1 MNLKKTPGLDLKKS
15 FLTLLFKWRG
25 SLYKL
30 CYRELVCFLVLFCA
44 ISLIYRQA
52 LDGDQKS
59 FFEKIVRYCEK
70 YLNMVPLSFI
80 LGFYVTTVATRW
92 WQQCLAL
99 PWPDRIMLSIAM
111 YIPGCDNE
119 SKLLR
124 KTLLQYCNLM
134 AVLVFRTISEAV
146 KFRLN
151 TLEDVVNAGFM
162 TKAEMECFKAVKAD
176 CNLFWLPGLW
186 FCHRLRE
193 AQVQGRVI
201 DPFGAQ
207 LIMRELLE
215 FRSRCGLLWVYD
227 WVTIPLVYTQ
237 VVTLSTYS
245 FVFACLIGRQNID
258 NGNKDIPIDVY
269 FPVWTVLQIL
279 FYLGLLKV
287 AENMIHPLG
296 EDDEDFNLSFLL
308 NRNVKVINVGTHAFT
323 SDMCPPMEGDHLQ
336 TDQPGIHTPH
346 TSHKTSH
353 QLKNRIFKPKLPGL
367 YTANKE
373 KAELNNKKPEQTIPT
388 ISMGVLNA
396 SSYSLDLALLPGEPN
411 YQGKAF
417 SWNL

>member
-30 CYRELVCFLVLFCA
+30 CYRELACFLVLFCA

-353 QLKNRIFKPKLPGL
+353 QLTNRIFKPKLPGL
-367 YTANKE
+367 
-373 KAELNNKKPEQTIPT
+373 
-388 ISMGVLNA
+388 
-396 SSYSLDLALLPGEPN
+396 
-411 YQGKAF
+411 
-417 SWNL
+417 